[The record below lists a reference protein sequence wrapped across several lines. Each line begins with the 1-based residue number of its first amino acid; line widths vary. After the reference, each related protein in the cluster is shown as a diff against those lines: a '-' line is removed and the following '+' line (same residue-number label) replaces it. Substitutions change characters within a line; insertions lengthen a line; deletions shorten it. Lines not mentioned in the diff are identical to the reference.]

1 MVLFI
6 TKGANAQAG
15 VPDTLAYLNQIKANK
30 AYYIGKPFSVLLD
43 SLRPSI
49 IFFSPISWNS
59 AYKDKETST
68 KFYFIIPEYM
78 EDFGSYNFKI
88 KWATP
93 LNRRISGPI
102 YDSGQYR
109 GQWRAEAAQYYGTGI
124 VADIVVDWRYNN

>member
-1 MVLFI
+1 MKKILIILMVLFI
-6 TKGANAQAG
+6 TKGINAKTG

-68 KFYFIIPEYM
+68 KFYFIKPEYM
-78 EDFGSYNFKI
+78 EDFGSYNFEI
-88 KWATP
+88 KWVTP
-93 LNRRISGPI
+93 LNRTSSDQIFS
-102 YDSGQYR
+102 SGQYA
-109 GQWRAEAAQYYGTGI
+109 GQWRTGAAQ
-124 VADIVVDWRYNN
+124 